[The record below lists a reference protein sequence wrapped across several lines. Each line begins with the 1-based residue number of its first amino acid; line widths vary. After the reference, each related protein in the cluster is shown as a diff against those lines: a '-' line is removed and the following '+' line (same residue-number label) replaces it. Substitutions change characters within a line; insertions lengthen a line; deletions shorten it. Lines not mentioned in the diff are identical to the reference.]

1 LENRLWFAYIAPAFY
16 NPIVGVIKGTL
27 SKPLFRVD
35 GETFAEEMQS
45 NDRLQGTQPL
55 EFVQE
60 YDAGNDSRGIEALT
74 DQQRGKCTVRDVY
87 HILLPAD
94 SIVCSSVLFP
104 VIIWSALLTRCPSSI
119 YCPRS
124 YQ

>member
-1 LENRLWFAYIAPAFY
+1 MACLLHLLFII
-16 NPIVGVIKGTL
+16 PIIDRVIKGTL
-27 SKPLFRVD
+27 SKPLSPAD

-55 EFVQE
+55 EFVRE
-60 YDAGNDSRGIEALT
+60 YDAGNDSRGIEALLT

-87 HILLPAD
+87 HILLPLPAD
-94 SIVCSSVLFP
+94 PIVCSSVLFP
-104 VIIWSALLTRCPSSI
+104 VIIWSALLTRRPSV

-124 YQ
+124 TCR